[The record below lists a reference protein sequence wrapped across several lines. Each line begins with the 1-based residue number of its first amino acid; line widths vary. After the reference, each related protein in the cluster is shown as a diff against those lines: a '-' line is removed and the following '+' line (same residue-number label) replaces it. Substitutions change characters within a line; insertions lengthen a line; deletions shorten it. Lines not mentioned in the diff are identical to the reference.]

1 MSTAIKNLSKTVNNS
16 LTNGCSAQ
24 NPILCCQPQQP
35 QQPPQ
40 QNGTGKVN
48 GTAPTT
54 AITTNGTTEN
64 GHGPVNG
71 VAKKVG
77 AATTNGVVKK
87 AAAPPS
93 AKPTAP
99 ATKKPDN
106 SRQVRHSP
114 VEIPVKPDQIKL
126 SETEN
131 AAIKLADIHM
141 SDITVVNVYKT
152 DEKIKVS
159 PCKTRIVIYRPKDPT
174 KKPTAKVVVEKVV
187 FPFWFSFTVLFLF
200 LIITPL

>member
-24 NPILCCQPQQP
+24 NTILCCQTQQ
-35 QQPPQ
+35 QPQ
-40 QNGTGKVN
+40 QNGTGKMN
-48 GTAPTT
+48 GTAAPP
-54 AITTNGTTEN
+54 TTNGTTEN

-77 AATTNGVVKK
+77 ATTNGVVKK

-93 AKPTAP
+93 ATTKTAP
-99 ATKKPDN
+99 ATKKPD
-106 SRQVRHSP
+106 SRLVRHSP
-114 VEIPVKPDQIKL
+114 VEIPVKTDQIKL
-126 SETEN
+126 SEAEN

-152 DEKIKVS
+152 DEKIKTS

-187 FPFWFSFTVLFLF
+187 SVVGLMFSCLFFFVLLTFASL
-200 LIITPL
+200 